1 MKNILF
7 IAAYLFCANA
17 LQAGITDSMKITYEK
32 KINVHKIYK
41 DRGEWGRSILAN
53 YPQYQSEFF
62 TLVAAEN
69 RSMYTPVEVEDKKRS
84 AMWGYSLDEN
94 LVYMDYTT
102 NTFSEKKTIYEKT
115 YLIQD
120 TIRQIKWRVSNDK
133 RTIAGYECRKAS
145 AIIYDSIEV
154 YAFYCE
160 ELALSGGPEA
170 FGGLPGMIL
179 GLAIPDIS
187 TTWFATKVEA
197 APPAEIAAIQAPEK
211 GKKANYSQLN
221 ELLFDVF
228 KEWGDWGKI
237 FLWMNLI

>member
-1 MKNILF
+1 
-7 IAAYLFCANA
+7 
-17 LQAGITDSMKITYEK
+17 MKITYEK

-41 DRGEWGRSILAN
+41 DKGEWGKQILAN
-53 YPQYQSEFF
+53 YPQYQTEYF
-62 TLVAAEN
+62 TLVAVEN
-69 RSMYTPVEVEDKKRS
+69 RSMFIPVEVEEKKRS

-94 LVYMDYTT
+94 LVYMDYTN
-102 NTFSEKKTIYEKT
+102 NTFTEKKTIYEKT

-120 TIRQIKWRVSNDK
+120 TIRRIKWRVSNDK

-145 AIIYDSIEV
+145 AIIYDSMEV
-154 YAFYCE
+154 FAFYCE

-197 APPAEIAAIQAPEK
+197 VPPAEIALIKVPEK

-221 ELLFDVF
+221 SLLYDVF
-228 KEWGDWGKI
+228 KDWGDWGKV